1 MRYEF
6 EVGGG
11 GEVYLEGRFNGGFF
25 ALRVWGGG
33 LYLEGLEHGGAYFQN
48 FTVSSAFRVLQKVSL
63 PTKMHSGWIS
73 TVSSL
78 LFLV

>member
-11 GEVYLEGRFNGGFF
+11 GGGYIWRGDLTEVF
-25 ALRVWGGG
+25 LRYEFGGG